1 MFKRIFKARGEFPS
15 LAAVRNEL
23 SSLGD
28 RAVRSDCAERQ
39 EADWWSYELLF
50 HFFLGV
56 IQIPCKSF
64 ICKS

>member
-1 MFKRIFKARGEFPS
+1 MLKRIFKAGGEFPS

-39 EADWWSYELLF
+39 GPGWWSYELLF

>member
-1 MFKRIFKARGEFPS
+1 MLKRIFKAGGEFPS

-39 EADWWSYELLF
+39 GPGRWSYELLF
-50 HFFLGV
+50 HLFLGV

-64 ICKS
+64 IHKS